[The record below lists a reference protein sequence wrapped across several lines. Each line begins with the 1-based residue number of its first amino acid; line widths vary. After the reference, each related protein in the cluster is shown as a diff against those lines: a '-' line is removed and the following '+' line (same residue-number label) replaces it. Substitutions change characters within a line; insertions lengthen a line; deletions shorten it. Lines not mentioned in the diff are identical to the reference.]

1 MCGKPI
7 GSHKP
12 LQLNGKNLIVPKILR
27 IPSFLNFKL
36 SRFYVIL
43 RFRQSCLLG
52 SAFYLGLN
60 FPPPFLLPPVMQ
72 HLILAIFISLNSF
85 QKNIA
90 LIFTA
95 FLLIFILLSLIN
107 WINSFFLWVLFYN
120 ILDIIYFHTIYLLYY
135 NIPYNFNF
143 LNSN

>member
-60 FPPPFLLPPVMQ
+60 FPPPLSAASRHATPDIGYFHQFEFLSKKYSFNFYSI
-72 HLILAIFISLNSF
+72 LINFYTIVINKLNQFFFSLS
-85 QKNIA
+85 
-90 LIFTA
+90 
-95 FLLIFILLSLIN
+95 FIL
-107 WINSFFLWVLFYN
+107 
-120 ILDIIYFHTIYLLYY
+120 
-135 NIPYNFNF
+135 
-143 LNSN
+143 